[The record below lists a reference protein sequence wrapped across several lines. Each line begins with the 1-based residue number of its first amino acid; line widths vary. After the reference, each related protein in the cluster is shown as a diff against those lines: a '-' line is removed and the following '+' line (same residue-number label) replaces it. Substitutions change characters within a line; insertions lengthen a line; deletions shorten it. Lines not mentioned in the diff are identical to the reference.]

1 MTAAP
6 AARSAASSSALGG
19 ETAVDEGALSTI
31 RRGLALTPDLLRGLW
46 ITLLLA
52 VIATAGKVVVPIAVQ
67 SILDRGI
74 IEPEVPDLAYVAGAA
89 GLAALVLLATATCNV
104 LMNRRLFRLAE
115 HSLATLRKR
124 AFRHIHDLSLLTQ
137 GTEQRGALVSRVT
150 SDVDTVSQFMSFGGI
165 MLVVMSF
172 QLVLA
177 TGVMAFYSWPLAL
190 AVWICYLPILVIMGS
205 LQKRIRARY
214 QVVRTKVG
222 AMLGAVSESLVGS
235 ATVRAYG
242 TEDRTRR
249 AQVDRIGEVRNAQ
262 FAVLRPQSVSFFL
275 SETADGLATAVV
287 VVVGIV
293 LGTGVLGVDLPGGD
307 LTAGGVIAF
316 VFLVSLFSQPVRMGI
331 EMLSEA
337 QNAVAGWRRV
347 LGVLDTPADVAD
359 PAGAIDPRTGERVEP
374 VPGATVLPE
383 GLLDIEISDLRFAY
397 PTGPEVLHGIDVD
410 IPARSRIAIVGETGS
425 GKTTF
430 AKLLTRM
437 MDPASGGIRIGGVP
451 LHLVPYESLRSRVI
465 MVPQEG
471 FLFDTSVA
479 GNLLY
484 GRPSATEEEMHRALD
499 ELGLGTWAEELPEGL
514 DTPVGQRGESLS
526 AGERQLVALA
536 RAYLADPDI
545 IVLDEATS
553 AVDPDAHHPPVSVA
567 ARDQVAP
574 RGRDREVADVL
585 SRLDRLAER
594 GQRRL
599 AAACEGLHRRI
610 VLESRVDDVES
621 RMLRQPRRRRSSC
634 HGSAV
639 AQRGLGARISREESD
654 ALGRA
659 LHRGAVAAEPEPRH
673 AASPLP

>member
-6 AARSAASSSALGG
+6 ADRTSSALGG
-19 ETAVDEGALSTI
+19 EATTDESALSTI
-31 RRGLALTPDLLRGLW
+31 RRGLALTPELLRGLW

-52 VIATAGKVVVPIAVQ
+52 VVATGGKVVVPIAVQ
-67 SILDRGI
+67 AILDRGI
-74 IEPEVPDLAYVAGAA
+74 IEPEVPDVAFVAGAA
-89 GLAALVLLATATCNV
+89 ALAALVLLATAACNV

-115 HSLATLRKR
+115 TSLATLRKR

-177 TGVMAFYSWPLAL
+177 TAVMVFYSWPLAL
-190 AVWICYLPILVIMGS
+190 VVWLCYIPILLIMGT
-205 LQKRIRARY
+205 LQRRIRARY
-214 QVVRTKVG
+214 QVVRTRVG
-222 AMLGAVSESLVGS
+222 TMLGAVSESLVGA

-242 TEDRTRR
+242 IEQRTRR
-249 AQVDRIGEVRNAQ
+249 AQDARIREVRDAQ
-262 FAVLRPQSVSFFL
+262 FAVLRPQSASFFL
-275 SETADGLATAVV
+275 SETGDGLATAIV
-287 VVVGIV
+287 VVVGVV
-293 LGTGVLGVDLPGGD
+293 LGTGALGADLPGGD
-307 LTAGGVIAF
+307 LTAGGVVAF

-359 PAGAIDPRTGERVEP
+359 PGGAMDPRTGRRGEP
-374 VPGATVLPE
+374 VPGARALPE
-383 GLLDIEISDLRFAY
+383 GLLDIEIRQLRYRY
-397 PTGPEVLHGIDVD
+397 PTGPEVLHGLDVT

-437 MDPASGGIRIGGVP
+437 MDPASGTIEVGGVP
-451 LHLVPYESLRSRVI
+451 LHLVPYDSLRSRVI

-471 FLFDTSVA
+471 FLFDTTVA
-479 GNLLY
+479 GNLRY
-484 GRPSATEEEMHRALD
+484 GRPDATEEDMRRALD
-499 ELGLGTWAEELPEGL
+499 ELGLGTWAAELPEGL

-536 RAYLADPDI
+536 RAYLADPDV

-553 AVDPDAHHPPVSVA
+553 AVDPA
-567 ARDQVAP
+567 ADVRLQQAIDGLA
-574 RGRDREVADVL
+574 RGRTTITIAHRL
-585 SRLDRLAER
+585 STAER
-594 GQRRL
+594 ADRIMVLDHGDL
-599 AAACEGLHRRI
+599 VEHGTHAELVDLEGGIYAGLHR
-610 VLESRVDDVES
+610 SW
-621 RMLRQPRRRRSSC
+621 
-634 HGSAV
+634 V
-639 AQRGLGARISREESD
+639 AH
-654 ALGRA
+654 RA
-659 LHRGAVAAEPEPRH
+659 ER
-673 AASPLP
+673 

>member
-6 AARSAASSSALGG
+6 TRDSSSLGVEERTDESSL
-19 ETAVDEGALSTI
+19 ETV
-31 RRGLALTPDLLRGLW
+31 RRGLALTPNALRGVW
-46 ITLLLA
+46 ITILLA

-67 SILDRGI
+67 AILDRGI
-74 IEPEVPDLAYVAGAA
+74 IQPEVPDVAFVAGAA
-89 GLAALVLLATATCNV
+89 GLAAAVLLATAVCNV
-104 LMNRRLFRLAE
+104 VMNRRLFRLAE
-115 HSLATLRKR
+115 SSLATLRKR

-165 MLVVMSF
+165 MLVVMTM
-172 QLVLA
+172 QLFLA
-177 TGVMAFYSWPLAL
+177 TAVMVFYSWPLAIV
-190 AVWICYLPILVIMGS
+190 VWLCYLPILLVMGT
-205 LQKRIRARY
+205 LQRRIRARF
-214 QVVRTKVG
+214 QHVRTEVG
-222 AMLGAVSESLVGS
+222 RMLGSVSEALVGS

-242 TEDRTRR
+242 IEARTRR
-249 AQVDRIGEVRNAQ
+249 TQEARVRDVRDAQ
-262 FAVLRPQSVSFFL
+262 FSVLKPQSASFFL

-287 VVVGIV
+287 IVVGIV
-293 LGTGVLGVDLPGGD
+293 LGTGMLGIDLPGGD
-307 LTAGGVIAF
+307 LTAGGVVAF

-359 PAGAIDPRTGERVEP
+359 PGGAIDPRTGERSAP
-374 VPGATVLPE
+374 VPGARALPE
-383 GLLDIEISDLRFAY
+383 GLLDIGIEDLRFTY
-397 PTGPEVLHGIDVD
+397 PTGPEVLHGISVD

-437 MDPASGGIRIGGVP
+437 MDPASGEIRIGGVP
-451 LHLVPYESLRSRVI
+451 LQLIPYSSLRSRVI

-471 FLFDTSVA
+471 FLFDTTVG

-484 GRPSATEEEMHRALD
+484 GRPDATVEEMRRALD
-499 ELGLGTWAEELPEGL
+499 ELGLGTWADELPEGL

-553 AVDPDAHHPPVSVA
+553 AVDPA
-567 ARDQVAP
+567 ADVRLQQAIDGLA
-574 RGRDREVADVL
+574 RGRTTITIAHRLSTAEHADRIMVL
-585 SRLDRLAER
+585 DQGDLVEQGTHAELVDLDGGIYA
-594 GQRRL
+594 
-599 AAACEGLHRRI
+599 GLHR
-610 VLESRVDDVES
+610 SW
-621 RMLRQPRRRRSSC
+621 
-634 HGSAV
+634 V
-639 AQRGLGARISREESD
+639 AH
-654 ALGRA
+654 RA
-659 LHRGAVAAEPEPRH
+659 ER
-673 AASPLP
+673 

>member
-6 AARSAASSSALGG
+6 AADRAESSALGS
-19 ETAVDEGALSTI
+19 ETTADESALHTI
-31 RRGLALTPDLLRGLW
+31 RRGLALTPELLRGIW

-52 VIATAGKVVVPIAVQ
+52 VVATGGKVVVPIAVQ

-74 IEPEVPDLAYVAGAA
+74 IAPEQPDLAFVAGAA
-89 GLAALVLLATATCNV
+89 GLAALVLLVTASCNV

-115 HSLATLRKR
+115 TSLATLRKR

-165 MLVVMSF
+165 MLVVMSM

-177 TGVMAFYSWPLAL
+177 TAVMAFYSWPLAL
-190 AVWICYLPILVIMGS
+190 VVWICYIPILFIMGS
-205 LQKRIRARY
+205 LQKRIRARFQ
-214 QVVRTKVG
+214 QVRANVG
-222 AMLGAVSESLVGS
+222 TMLGSVSESLVGA

-242 TEDRTRR
+242 VEDRTRAGQFER
-249 AQVDRIGEVRNAQ
+249 VRDVRNAQ
-262 FAVLRPQSVSFFL
+262 FSVLKPQSASFFL
-275 SETADGLATAVV
+275 SESADGLATAVV
-287 VVVGIV
+287 VVVGIL
-293 LGTGVLGVDLPGGD
+293 LGTEAFGANLPGAD

-359 PAGAIDPRTGERVEP
+359 PGGAMDPHTGKRLDP
-374 VPGATVLPE
+374 VPGADELPD
-383 GLLDIEISDLRFAY
+383 GLLDIEIRDLRFSY
-397 PTGPEVLHGIDVD
+397 PTGPEVLHGITVD
-410 IPARSRIAIVGETGS
+410 LPARSRIAIVGETGS

-437 MDPASGGIRIGGVP
+437 MDPASGELLIGGVP
-451 LHLVPYESLRSRVI
+451 VHLIPYASLRSRVI

-471 FLFDTSVA
+471 FLFDTTVA

-484 GRPSATEEEMHRALD
+484 GRPGATESEMHQALA
-499 ELGLGTWAEELPEGL
+499 ELGLGTWADELPEGL

-536 RAYLADPDI
+536 RAYLADPDV

-553 AVDPDAHHPPVSVA
+553 AVDPA
-567 ARDQVAP
+567 ADVRLQQAIDGLA
-574 RGRDREVADVL
+574 RGRTTITIAHRLSTAERADRIMVL
-585 SRLDRLAER
+585 DGGDLAEH
-594 GQRRL
+594 GTHAEL
-599 AAACEGLHRRI
+599 VELEGGIYAGLHRSWVAHRA
-610 VLESRVDDVES
+610 SR
-621 RMLRQPRRRRSSC
+621 
-634 HGSAV
+634 
-639 AQRGLGARISREESD
+639 
-654 ALGRA
+654 
-659 LHRGAVAAEPEPRH
+659 
-673 AASPLP
+673 

>member
-6 AARSAASSSALGG
+6 AADRAESSALGS
-19 ETAVDEGALSTI
+19 ETTTDESALHTI
-31 RRGLALTPDLLRGLW
+31 RRGLALTPELLRGLW

-52 VIATAGKVVVPIAVQ
+52 VVATGGKVVVPIAVQ

-74 IEPEVPDLAYVAGAA
+74 IAPEQPDLAFVAGAA
-89 GLAALVLLATATCNV
+89 GLAALVLLVTATCNV

-115 HSLATLRKR
+115 TSLATLRKR

-165 MLVVMSF
+165 MLVVMSM

-177 TGVMAFYSWPLAL
+177 TAVMAFYSWPLAL
-190 AVWICYLPILVIMGS
+190 VVWICYIPILLIMGS
-205 LQKRIRARY
+205 LQKRIRARFQ
-214 QVVRTKVG
+214 QVRANVG
-222 AMLGAVSESLVGS
+222 TMLGSVSESLVGA

-242 TEDRTRR
+242 VEDRTRAGQFER
-249 AQVDRIGEVRNAQ
+249 VRDVRDAQ
-262 FAVLRPQSVSFFL
+262 FSVLKPQSASFFL
-275 SETADGLATAVV
+275 SESADGLATAVV
-287 VVVGIV
+287 VVVGIL
-293 LGTGVLGVDLPGGD
+293 LGTEAFGANLPGAD

-359 PAGAIDPRTGERVEP
+359 PGGAMDPHTGKRLDP
-374 VPGATVLPE
+374 VPGAAELPD
-383 GLLDIEISDLRFAY
+383 GLLDIEIRDLRFSY
-397 PTGPEVLHGIDVD
+397 PTGPEVLHGITVD
-410 IPARSRIAIVGETGS
+410 LPARSRIAIVGETGS

-437 MDPASGGIRIGGVP
+437 MDPAGGELLIGGVP
-451 LHLVPYESLRSRVI
+451 VHLIPYASLRSRVI

-471 FLFDTSVA
+471 FLFDTTVA

-484 GRPSATEEEMHRALD
+484 GRPGATEAEMHQALA
-499 ELGLGTWAEELPEGL
+499 ELGLGTWADELPEGL
-514 DTPVGQRGESLS
+514 ATPVGQRGESLS

-536 RAYLADPDI
+536 RAYLADPDV

-553 AVDPDAHHPPVSVA
+553 AVDPA
-567 ARDQVAP
+567 ADVRLQQAIDGLA
-574 RGRDREVADVL
+574 RGRTTITIAHRLSTAERADRIMVL
-585 SRLDRLAER
+585 DGGDLAEH
-594 GQRRL
+594 GTHAEL
-599 AAACEGLHRRI
+599 VELEGGIYAGLHRSWVAHRA
-610 VLESRVDDVES
+610 SR
-621 RMLRQPRRRRSSC
+621 
-634 HGSAV
+634 
-639 AQRGLGARISREESD
+639 
-654 ALGRA
+654 
-659 LHRGAVAAEPEPRH
+659 
-673 AASPLP
+673 

>member
-6 AARSAASSSALGG
+6 AADRAESSALGS
-19 ETAVDEGALSTI
+19 ETTADESALHTI
-31 RRGLALTPDLLRGLW
+31 RRGLALTPELQRGIW

-52 VIATAGKVVVPIAVQ
+52 VVATGGKVVVPIAVQ

-74 IEPEVPDLAYVAGAA
+74 IAPEQPDLAFVAGAA
-89 GLAALVLLATATCNV
+89 GLAALVLLVTASCNV

-115 HSLATLRKR
+115 TSLATLRKR

-165 MLVVMSF
+165 MLVVMSM

-177 TGVMAFYSWPLAL
+177 TAVMAFYSWPLAL
-190 AVWICYLPILVIMGS
+190 VVWICYIPILLIMGS
-205 LQKRIRARY
+205 LQKRIRARFQ
-214 QVVRTKVG
+214 QVRANVG
-222 AMLGAVSESLVGS
+222 TMLGSVSESLVGA

-242 TEDRTRR
+242 VEDRTRAGQFER
-249 AQVDRIGEVRNAQ
+249 VRDVRNAQ
-262 FAVLRPQSVSFFL
+262 FSVLKPQSASFFL
-275 SETADGLATAVV
+275 SESADGLATAVV
-287 VVVGIV
+287 VVVGIL
-293 LGTGVLGVDLPGGD
+293 LGTEAFGANLPGAD

-359 PAGAIDPRTGERVEP
+359 PGGAMDPHTGKRLDP
-374 VPGATVLPE
+374 VPGAAELPD
-383 GLLDIEISDLRFAY
+383 GLLDIEIRDLRFSY
-397 PTGPEVLHGIDVD
+397 PTGPEVLHGITVD
-410 IPARSRIAIVGETGS
+410 LPARSRIAIVGETGS

-437 MDPASGGIRIGGVP
+437 MDPAGGELLIGGVP
-451 LHLVPYESLRSRVI
+451 VHLIPYASLRSRVI

-471 FLFDTSVA
+471 FLFDTTVA

-484 GRPSATEEEMHRALD
+484 GRPGATEAEMHQALA
-499 ELGLGTWAEELPEGL
+499 ELGLGPWADELPEGL
-514 DTPVGQRGESLS
+514 ATPVGQRGESLS

-536 RAYLADPDI
+536 RAYLADPDV

-553 AVDPDAHHPPVSVA
+553 AVDPA
-567 ARDQVAP
+567 ADVRLQQAIDGLA
-574 RGRDREVADVL
+574 RGRTTITIAHRLSTAERADRIMVL
-585 SRLDRLAER
+585 DGGDLAEH
-594 GQRRL
+594 GTHAEL
-599 AAACEGLHRRI
+599 VALEGGIYAGLHRSWVAHRA
-610 VLESRVDDVES
+610 SR
-621 RMLRQPRRRRSSC
+621 
-634 HGSAV
+634 
-639 AQRGLGARISREESD
+639 
-654 ALGRA
+654 
-659 LHRGAVAAEPEPRH
+659 
-673 AASPLP
+673 

>member
-1 MTAAP
+1 MTVAP
-6 AARSAASSSALGG
+6 GARTSSELGG
-19 ETAVDEGALSTI
+19 ETAADEGAIATI
-31 RRGLALTPDLLRGLW
+31 RRGLALTPELLRGLW

-67 SILDRGI
+67 ALLDRGI
-74 IEPEVPDLAYVAGAA
+74 IAPESPDVAFVAGAA

-115 HSLATLRKR
+115 TSLATLRKR

-177 TGVMAFYSWPLAL
+177 TAVMAFYSWPLAL
-190 AVWICYLPILVIMGS
+190 VVWLCYLPILVIMGS

-222 AMLGAVSESLVGS
+222 EMLGTVSESLVGS

-242 TEDRTRR
+242 TEERTRQ
-249 AQVDRIGEVRNAQ
+249 AQVGRIGAVRDAQ
-262 FAVLRPQSVSFFL
+262 FSVLRPQSASFFL

-287 VVVGIV
+287 VVVGVV
-293 LGTGVLGVDLPGGD
+293 LGTGALGIDLPGAD
-307 LTAGGVIAF
+307 LTAGGVVAF

-359 PAGAIDPRTGERVEP
+359 PGGAIDPRTGRRGEP
-374 VPGATVLPE
+374 VPGATPLPD
-383 GLLDIEISDLRFAY
+383 GLLDIEIRELRYRY
-397 PTGPEVLHGIDVD
+397 PTGPEVIHGLDVT

-437 MDPASGGIRIGGVP
+437 MDPASGTIEVGGVP
-451 LHLVPYESLRSRVI
+451 LHLVPYDSLRSRVI

-471 FLFDTSVA
+471 FLFDTTVA

-484 GRPSATEEEMHRALD
+484 GRPDASEAQMRQALD

-514 DTPVGQRGESLS
+514 ETPVGQRGESLS

-553 AVDPDAHHPPVSVA
+553 AVDPA
-567 ARDQVAP
+567 ADVRLQQAIDGLA
-574 RGRDREVADVL
+574 RGRTTITIAHRL
-585 SRLDRLAER
+585 STAER
-594 GQRRL
+594 ADRIMVLDHGDL
-599 AAACEGLHRRI
+599 VEHGTHAELVDLEGGIYAGLHR
-610 VLESRVDDVES
+610 SW
-621 RMLRQPRRRRSSC
+621 
-634 HGSAV
+634 V
-639 AQRGLGARISREESD
+639 AH
-654 ALGRA
+654 RA
-659 LHRGAVAAEPEPRH
+659 ER
-673 AASPLP
+673 

>member
-6 AARSAASSSALGG
+6 TTRTSSELGS
-19 ETAVDEGALSTI
+19 ETTTDEGALATI
-31 RRGLALTPDLLRGLW
+31 RRGLALTPELLRGLW

-52 VIATAGKVVVPIAVQ
+52 VVATAGKVVVPIAVQ

-74 IEPEVPDLAYVAGAA
+74 IAPETPDVAFVAGAA
-89 GLAALVLLATATCNV
+89 GLAALVLLVTASCNV

-177 TGVMAFYSWPLAL
+177 TAVMLFYSWPLAL
-190 AVWICYLPILVIMGS
+190 AVWICYIPILLIMGS

-214 QVVRTKVG
+214 QVVRTNVG
-222 AMLGAVSESLVGS
+222 RMLGAVSESLVGS

-249 AQVDRIGEVRNAQ
+249 GQDERIGEVRDAQ
-262 FAVLRPQSVSFFL
+262 FAVLKPQSASFFL
-275 SETADGLATAVV
+275 SETADGLATAIV

-293 LGTGVLGVDLPGGD
+293 LGTGALGVDLPGSD

-359 PAGAIDPRTGERVEP
+359 PAGAIDPHTGRRVEP
-374 VPGATVLPE
+374 VPGATPLPE
-383 GLLDIEISDLRFAY
+383 GLLDIEIRDLRFAY
-397 PTGPEVLHGIDVD
+397 PTGPEVLHGIDVH

-437 MDPASGGIRIGGVP
+437 MDPASGEILIGGIP
-451 LHLVPYESLRSRVI
+451 LHLVPYASLRDRVI

-484 GRPSATEEEMHRALD
+484 GKPDATVQEMRQALD
-499 ELGLGTWAEELPEGL
+499 ELGLGSWADELPEGL

-553 AVDPDAHHPPVSVA
+553 AVDPA
-567 ARDQVAP
+567 ADVRLQQAIDGLA
-574 RGRDREVADVL
+574 RGRTTITIAHRLSTAERADRIMVL
-585 SRLDRLAER
+585 DGGDLAEH
-594 GQRRL
+594 GTHAEL
-599 AAACEGLHRRI
+599 VGLEGGIYAGLHRSWVAHR
-610 VLESRVDDVES
+610 
-621 RMLRQPRRRRSSC
+621 
-634 HGSAV
+634 
-639 AQRGLGARISREESD
+639 AQR
-654 ALGRA
+654 
-659 LHRGAVAAEPEPRH
+659 
-673 AASPLP
+673 

>member
-6 AARSAASSSALGG
+6 ADRTSSALGG
-19 ETAVDEGALSTI
+19 EATTDESALSTI
-31 RRGLALTPDLLRGLW
+31 RRGLALTPELLRGLW

-52 VIATAGKVVVPIAVQ
+52 VVATGGKVVVPIAVQ
-67 SILDRGI
+67 AILDRGI
-74 IEPEVPDLAYVAGAA
+74 IEPEVPDVAFVAGAA
-89 GLAALVLLATATCNV
+89 ALAALVLLATAACNV

-115 HSLATLRKR
+115 TSLATLRKR

-177 TGVMAFYSWPLAL
+177 TAVMVFYSWPLAL
-190 AVWICYLPILVIMGS
+190 VVWLCYIPILLIMGT
-205 LQKRIRARY
+205 LQRRIRARY
-214 QVVRTKVG
+214 QVVRTRVG
-222 AMLGAVSESLVGS
+222 TMLGAVSESLVGA

-242 TEDRTRR
+242 IEQRTRR
-249 AQVDRIGEVRNAQ
+249 AQDARIREVRDAQ
-262 FAVLRPQSVSFFL
+262 FAVLRPQSASFFL
-275 SETADGLATAVV
+275 SETGDGLATAIV
-287 VVVGIV
+287 VVVGVV
-293 LGTGVLGVDLPGGD
+293 LGTGALGADLPGGD
-307 LTAGGVIAF
+307 LTAGGVVAF

-359 PAGAIDPRTGERVEP
+359 PGGAMDPRTGRRGEP
-374 VPGATVLPE
+374 VPGARALPE
-383 GLLDIEISDLRFAY
+383 GLLDIEIRQLRYRY
-397 PTGPEVLHGIDVD
+397 PTGPEVLHGLDVT

-437 MDPASGGIRIGGVP
+437 MDPASGEILIGGIP
-451 LHLVPYESLRSRVI
+451 LHLVPYSSLRERVI

-479 GNLLY
+479 GNLRY
-484 GRPSATEEEMHRALD
+484 GRPEASEAEMRTALE
-499 ELGLGTWAEELPEGL
+499 ELGLATWADELPEGL

-553 AVDPDAHHPPVSVA
+553 AVDPA
-567 ARDQVAP
+567 ADVRLQQAIDGLA
-574 RGRDREVADVL
+574 RGRTTITIAHRL
-585 SRLDRLAER
+585 STAER
-594 GQRRL
+594 ADRIMVLDQGDL
-599 AAACEGLHRRI
+599 VEHGTHAELVALEGGIYAGLHRSWI
-610 VLESRVDDVES
+610 AH
-621 RMLRQPRRRRSSC
+621 RSE
-634 HGSAV
+634 
-639 AQRGLGARISREESD
+639 R
-654 ALGRA
+654 
-659 LHRGAVAAEPEPRH
+659 
-673 AASPLP
+673 

>member
-1 MTAAP
+1 MSAP
-6 AARSAASSSALGG
+6 ASSRLGG
-19 ETAVDEGALSTI
+19 ETTADEGAIRTI
-31 RRGLALTPDLLRGLW
+31 RRGLALTPELLQGLW
-46 ITLLLA
+46 FTLLLA

-67 SILDRGI
+67 TILDRGI
-74 IEPEVPDLAYVAGAA
+74 IAPDTPDIGFVASAA
-89 GLAALVLLATATCNV
+89 GLAALVLLATASCNV

-115 HSLATLRKR
+115 TALATLRTR

-172 QLVLA
+172 QLLLA
-177 TGVMAFYSWPLAL
+177 TVVMALYSWPLAL
-190 AVWICYLPILVIMGS
+190 VVWLCYLPILALMGA

-214 QVVRTKVG
+214 QQVRTRVG
-222 AMLGAVSESLVGS
+222 TMLGTVSESLVGS

-242 TEDRTRR
+242 TEERTRR
-249 AQVDRIGEVRNAQ
+249 QQVQRIRDVRNAQ
-262 FAVLRPQSVSFFL
+262 FAVLRPQSASFFL

-287 VVVGIV
+287 VVVGV
-293 LGTGVLGVDLPGGD
+293 LLGTGALGIDLPGAD

-359 PAGAIDPRTGERVEP
+359 PGGAMDPLTGRRTAPHPE
-374 VPGATVLPE
+374 ATALPE
-383 GLLDIEISDLRFAY
+383 GLLDIAVRELRYRY
-397 PTGPEVLHGIDVD
+397 PTGPEVLHGISVT
-410 IPARSRIAIVGETGS
+410 IPARSTVAIVGETGS

-437 MDPASGGIRIGGVP
+437 MDPASGSIEIGGVP
-451 LHLVPYESLRSRVI
+451 LDRVPYASLRSRVI

-471 FLFDTSVA
+471 FLFDTTVA
-479 GNLLY
+479 GNLRY
-484 GRPSATEEEMHRALD
+484 GRPDATEEQMRQALA
-499 ELGLGTWAEELPEGL
+499 ELGLATWAEELPEGL

-536 RAYLADPDI
+536 RAYLADPDV

-553 AVDPDAHHPPVSVA
+553 AVDPA
-567 ARDQVAP
+567 ADVRLQQAIDGLA
-574 RGRDREVADVL
+574 RGRTTITIAHRL
-585 SRLDRLAER
+585 STAER
-594 GQRRL
+594 ADQILVLDHGHLVEHGTHAELVQL
-599 AAACEGLHRRI
+599 DDGIYAGLHRSWVAHR
-610 VLESRVDDVES
+610 
-621 RMLRQPRRRRSSC
+621 
-634 HGSAV
+634 
-639 AQRGLGARISREESD
+639 AQR
-654 ALGRA
+654 
-659 LHRGAVAAEPEPRH
+659 
-673 AASPLP
+673 

>member
-6 AARSAASSSALGG
+6 AADRAESSALGS
-19 ETAVDEGALSTI
+19 ETTADESALHTI
-31 RRGLALTPDLLRGLW
+31 RRGLALTPELLRGIW

-52 VIATAGKVVVPIAVQ
+52 VVATGGKVVVPIAVQ

-74 IEPEVPDLAYVAGAA
+74 IAPEQPDLAFVAGAA
-89 GLAALVLLATATCNV
+89 GLAALVLLVTASCNV

-115 HSLATLRKR
+115 TSLATLRKR

-165 MLVVMSF
+165 MLVVMSM

-177 TGVMAFYSWPLAL
+177 TVVMAFYSWPLAIV
-190 AVWICYLPILVIMGS
+190 VWLCYLPILLLMGT
-205 LQKRIRARY
+205 LQRRIRARF
-214 QVVRTKVG
+214 QLVRTEVG
-222 AMLGAVSESLVGS
+222 RMLGAVSEALVGS

-242 TEDRTRR
+242 IESRTRR
-249 AQVDRIGEVRNAQ
+249 AQTSRVRDVRNAQ
-262 FAVLRPQSVSFFL
+262 FSVLRPQSASFFL

-293 LGTGVLGVDLPGGD
+293 LGTGALGIDLPGSD

-331 EMLSEA
+331 EMLMQA

-359 PAGAIDPRTGERVEP
+359 PGGAMDPHTGKRLDP
-374 VPGATVLPE
+374 VPGADELPD
-383 GLLDIEISDLRFAY
+383 GLLDIEIRDLRFSY
-397 PTGPEVLHGIDVD
+397 PTGPEVLHGITVD
-410 IPARSRIAIVGETGS
+410 LPARSRIAIVGETGS

-437 MDPASGGIRIGGVP
+437 MDPASGELLIGGVP
-451 LHLVPYESLRSRVI
+451 VHLIPYASLRSRVI

-471 FLFDTSVA
+471 FLFDTTVA

-484 GRPSATEEEMHRALD
+484 GRPGATEAEMHQALA
-499 ELGLGTWAEELPEGL
+499 ELGLGTWADELPEGL
-514 DTPVGQRGESLS
+514 ATPVGQRGESLS

-536 RAYLADPDI
+536 RAYLADPDV

-553 AVDPDAHHPPVSVA
+553 AVDPA
-567 ARDQVAP
+567 ADVRLQQAIDGLA
-574 RGRDREVADVL
+574 RGRTTITIAHRLSTAERADRIMVL
-585 SRLDRLAER
+585 DGGDLAEH
-594 GQRRL
+594 GTHAEL
-599 AAACEGLHRRI
+599 VELEGGIYAGLHRSWVAHRA
-610 VLESRVDDVES
+610 SR
-621 RMLRQPRRRRSSC
+621 
-634 HGSAV
+634 
-639 AQRGLGARISREESD
+639 
-654 ALGRA
+654 
-659 LHRGAVAAEPEPRH
+659 
-673 AASPLP
+673 

>member
-6 AARSAASSSALGG
+6 AADRAESSALGS
-19 ETAVDEGALSTI
+19 ETTTDESALHTI
-31 RRGLALTPDLLRGLW
+31 RRGLALTPELLRGLW

-52 VIATAGKVVVPIAVQ
+52 VVATGGKVVVPIAVQ

-74 IEPEVPDLAYVAGAA
+74 IAPEQPDLAFVAGAA
-89 GLAALVLLATATCNV
+89 GLAALVLLVTATCNV

-115 HSLATLRKR
+115 TSLATLRKR

-165 MLVVMSF
+165 MLVVMSM

-177 TGVMAFYSWPLAL
+177 TAVMAFYSWPLAL
-190 AVWICYLPILVIMGS
+190 VVWICYIPILLIMGS
-205 LQKRIRARY
+205 LQKRIRARFQ
-214 QVVRTKVG
+214 QVRANVG
-222 AMLGAVSESLVGS
+222 TMLGSVSESLVGA

-242 TEDRTRR
+242 VEDRTRAGQFER
-249 AQVDRIGEVRNAQ
+249 VRDVRNAQ
-262 FAVLRPQSVSFFL
+262 FSVLKPQSASFFL
-275 SETADGLATAVV
+275 SESADGLATAVV
-287 VVVGIV
+287 VVVGIL
-293 LGTGVLGVDLPGGD
+293 LGTEAFGVNLPGGD

-347 LGVLDTPADVAD
+347 LGVLDTSADVAD
-359 PAGAIDPRTGERVEP
+359 PGGAMDPHTGKRLDP
-374 VPGATVLPE
+374 VPGAAELPD
-383 GLLDIEISDLRFAY
+383 GLLDIEIRDLRFSY
-397 PTGPEVLHGIDVD
+397 PTGPEVLHGITVD
-410 IPARSRIAIVGETGS
+410 LPARSRIAIVGETGS

-437 MDPASGGIRIGGVP
+437 MDPASGELLIGGVP
-451 LHLVPYESLRSRVI
+451 VHLIPYASLRSRVI

-471 FLFDTSVA
+471 FLFDTTVA

-484 GRPSATEEEMHRALD
+484 GRPGATESEMHQALA
-499 ELGLGTWAEELPEGL
+499 ELGLGTWADELPEGL

-536 RAYLADPDI
+536 RAYLADPDV

-553 AVDPDAHHPPVSVA
+553 AVDPA
-567 ARDQVAP
+567 ADVRLQQAIDGLA
-574 RGRDREVADVL
+574 RGRTTITIAHRLSTAERADRIMVL
-585 SRLDRLAER
+585 DGGDLAEH
-594 GQRRL
+594 GTHAEL
-599 AAACEGLHRRI
+599 VALEGGIYAGLHRSWVAHRA
-610 VLESRVDDVES
+610 SR
-621 RMLRQPRRRRSSC
+621 
-634 HGSAV
+634 
-639 AQRGLGARISREESD
+639 
-654 ALGRA
+654 
-659 LHRGAVAAEPEPRH
+659 
-673 AASPLP
+673 

>member
-1 MTAAP
+1 MNAAPAPRAAAPRAAAPRAAAAP
-6 AARSAASSSALGG
+6 AASSALGS
-19 ETAVDEGALSTI
+19 ETTTDEGAIATI
-31 RRGLALTPDLLRGLW
+31 RRGLALTPELLRGLW

-74 IEPEVPDLAYVAGAA
+74 IAPQTPDVAYVAGAA
-89 GLAALVLLATATCNV
+89 GLAALVLLVTASCNV

-165 MLVVMSF
+165 MLVVMSM

-190 AVWICYLPILVIMGS
+190 AVWLCYLPILVIMGS

-214 QVVRTKVG
+214 QVVRTNVG
-222 AMLGAVSESLVGS
+222 QMLGAVSESLVGS

-242 TEDRTRR
+242 TEERTR
-249 AQVDRIGEVRNAQ
+249 ASQVGRIGEVRNAQ
-262 FAVLRPQSVSFFL
+262 FAVLKPQSASFFL

-293 LGTGVLGVDLPGGD
+293 LGTGALGIDLPGAD

-359 PAGAIDPRTGERVEP
+359 PAGAMDPHTGHHRP
-374 VPGATVLPE
+374 PAPGVTPLPD
-383 GLLDIEISDLRFAY
+383 GLLDIEIRDLRFAY
-397 PTGPEVLHGIDVD
+397 PTGPEVLHGIDVT

-437 MDPASGGIRIGGVP
+437 MDPASGEILIGGIP
-451 LHLVPYESLRSRVI
+451 LDLVPYDSLRARVI

-484 GRPSATEEEMHRALD
+484 GKPDATTEDMQQALE
-499 ELGLGTWAEELPEGL
+499 ELGLQAWAAELPERL
-514 DTPVGQRGESLS
+514 QTPVGQRGESLS

-536 RAYLADPDI
+536 RAYLADPDV

-553 AVDPDAHHPPVSVA
+553 AVDPA
-567 ARDQVAP
+567 ADVRLQQAIDGLA
-574 RGRDREVADVL
+574 RGRTTITIAHRLSTAERADRIMVL
-585 SRLDRLAER
+585 DHGDLAEH
-594 GQRRL
+594 GTHAEL
-599 AAACEGLHRRI
+599 VALEGGIYAGLHRSW
-610 VLESRVDDVES
+610 VAH
-621 RMLRQPRRRRSSC
+621 RSE
-634 HGSAV
+634 
-639 AQRGLGARISREESD
+639 R
-654 ALGRA
+654 
-659 LHRGAVAAEPEPRH
+659 
-673 AASPLP
+673 

>member
-6 AARSAASSSALGG
+6 AARTSSALGG
-19 ETAVDEGALSTI
+19 EAAADEGAIATI
-31 RRGLALTPDLLRGLW
+31 RRGLALTPELLRGLW

-67 SILDRGI
+67 AILDRGI
-74 IEPEVPDLAYVAGAA
+74 IAPETPDVAFVAGAA

-115 HSLATLRKR
+115 TSLATLRKR

-177 TGVMAFYSWPLAL
+177 TAVMAFYSWPLAL
-190 AVWICYLPILVIMGS
+190 VVWLCYLPILVIMGS

-222 AMLGAVSESLVGS
+222 EMLGTVSESLVGS

-242 TEDRTRR
+242 TEERTRQ
-249 AQVDRIGEVRNAQ
+249 AQVRRIGAVRDAQ
-262 FAVLRPQSVSFFL
+262 FAVLRPQSASFFL

-287 VVVGIV
+287 VVVGVV
-293 LGTGVLGVDLPGGD
+293 LGTGALGIDLPGAD
-307 LTAGGVIAF
+307 LSAGGVVAF

-359 PAGAIDPRTGERVEP
+359 PGGAIDPRTGRRGES
-374 VPGATVLPE
+374 VPGARPLPD
-383 GLLDIEISDLRFAY
+383 GLLDIEIRELRYRY
-397 PTGPEVLHGIDVD
+397 PTGPEVIHGLDVT
-410 IPARSRIAIVGETGS
+410 IPARSRMAVVGETGS

-437 MDPASGGIRIGGVP
+437 MDPASGEILIGGIP
-451 LHLVPYESLRSRVI
+451 LHLVPYDSLRSRVI

-471 FLFDTSVA
+471 FLFDTTVA
-479 GNLLY
+479 GNLRY
-484 GRPSATEEEMHRALD
+484 GRPDATEEEMRRALE
-499 ELGLGTWAEELPEGL
+499 ELGLGSWAAELPEGL
-514 DTPVGQRGESLS
+514 ETPVGQRGESLS

-553 AVDPDAHHPPVSVA
+553 AVDPA
-567 ARDQVAP
+567 ADVRLQQAIDGLA
-574 RGRDREVADVL
+574 RGRTTITIAHRL
-585 SRLDRLAER
+585 STAER
-594 GQRRL
+594 ADRIMVLDHGDL
-599 AAACEGLHRRI
+599 VEHGTHAELVDLEGGIYAGLHR
-610 VLESRVDDVES
+610 SW
-621 RMLRQPRRRRSSC
+621 
-634 HGSAV
+634 V
-639 AQRGLGARISREESD
+639 AH
-654 ALGRA
+654 RA
-659 LHRGAVAAEPEPRH
+659 ER
-673 AASPLP
+673 

>member
-6 AARSAASSSALGG
+6 AARDAGASSALGS
-19 ETAVDEGALSTI
+19 ESTTDESALHTI
-31 RRGLALTPDLLRGLW
+31 RRGLSLTPELLRGLW

-52 VIATAGKVVVPIAVQ
+52 VVATGGKVVVPIAVQ

-74 IEPEVPDLAYVAGAA
+74 IAPEQPDLGFVAGAA
-89 GLAALVLLATATCNV
+89 GLAAVVLLLTATCNV

-115 HSLATLRKR
+115 TSLATLRKR

-165 MLVVMSF
+165 MLVVMSM

-177 TGVMAFYSWPLAL
+177 TAVMAFYSWPLAL
-190 AVWICYLPILVIMGS
+190 VVWICYLPILLIMGS
-205 LQKRIRARY
+205 LQKRIRARF
-214 QVVRTKVG
+214 QTVRANVG
-222 AMLGAVSESLVGS
+222 TMLGSVSESLVGA

-242 TEDRTRR
+242 VENRTRSGQFGR
-249 AQVDRIGEVRNAQ
+249 VRDVRDAQ
-262 FAVLRPQSVSFFL
+262 FSVLRPQSASFFL
-275 SETADGLATAVV
+275 SETADGLATAIVV
-287 VVVGIV
+287 VIGIL
-293 LGTGVLGVDLPGGD
+293 LGTQTLGVNLPGAD

-347 LGVLDTPADVAD
+347 LGVLDTPADVSD
-359 PAGAIDPRTGERVEP
+359 PGGAMDPRTGKRLDP
-374 VPGATVLPE
+374 RPGATALPE
-383 GLLDIEISDLRFAY
+383 GLLDIEIRDLRYSY
-397 PTGPEVLHGIDVD
+397 PTGPEVLHGISVD

-437 MDPASGGIRIGGVP
+437 MDPASGELLIGEVP
-451 LHLVPYESLRSRVI
+451 LHLIPYSSLRSRVI

-471 FLFDTSVA
+471 FLFDTTVA
-479 GNLLY
+479 GNLAY
-484 GRPSATEEEMHRALD
+484 GRPDATGEDMRRALD
-499 ELGLGTWAEELPEGL
+499 ELGLGSWADELPAGL

-536 RAYLADPDI
+536 RAYLADPDV

-553 AVDPDAHHPPVSVA
+553 AVDPA
-567 ARDQVAP
+567 ADVRLQQAIDGLA
-574 RGRDREVADVL
+574 RGRTTITIAHRL
-585 SRLDRLAER
+585 STAER
-594 GQRRL
+594 ADRIMVLDHGDL
-599 AAACEGLHRRI
+599 VEAGTHAELVELEGGIYAGLH
-610 VLESRVDDVES
+610 ESWVAH
-621 RMLRQPRRRRSSC
+621 RSS
-634 HGSAV
+634 
-639 AQRGLGARISREESD
+639 R
-654 ALGRA
+654 
-659 LHRGAVAAEPEPRH
+659 
-673 AASPLP
+673 

>member
-6 AARSAASSSALGG
+6 AARASSALGG
-19 ETAVDEGALSTI
+19 EATTDEGAITTI
-31 RRGLALTPDLLRGLW
+31 RRGLALTPELLRGLW

-52 VIATAGKVVVPIAVQ
+52 VVATAGKVVVPIAVQ
-67 SILDRGI
+67 AILDRGI
-74 IEPEVPDLAYVAGAA
+74 IAPERPDIAFVAGAA

-165 MLVVMSF
+165 MLVVMSM
-172 QLVLA
+172 QIVLA
-177 TGVMAFYSWPLAL
+177 TGVMVAYSWPLAL
-190 AVWICYLPILVIMGS
+190 VVWLCYLPILFIMGV
-205 LQKRIRARY
+205 LQKRIRARFQ
-214 QVVRTKVG
+214 QVRLSVG
-222 AMLGAVSESLVGS
+222 RMLGSISESLVGA

-242 TEDRTRR
+242 IEDSTRDG
-249 AQVDRIGEVRNAQ
+249 QYDRVGDVRHAQ
-262 FAVLRPQSVSFFL
+262 FSVLRPQAASFFL
-275 SETADGLATAVV
+275 SEAADGLATAVV
-287 VVVGIV
+287 VVVGV
-293 LGTGVLGVDLPGGD
+293 LLGTRALGVDLPGGD
-307 LTAGGVIAF
+307 LSAGGVVAF

-359 PAGAIDPRTGERVEP
+359 PAGAMDPHTGRHRAPEVD
-374 VPGATVLPE
+374 AQDLPE
-383 GLLDIEISDLRFAY
+383 GLLGIEVRDLRYSY
-397 PTGPEVLHGIDVD
+397 PTGPEVLHGITVD

-437 MDPASGGIRIGGVP
+437 MDPGSGELRIGGVP
-451 LHLVPYESLRSRVI
+451 VHLIPYSSLRSRVI

-479 GNLLY
+479 GNLAY
-484 GRPSATEEEMHRALD
+484 GRPDATASDMFAALD
-499 ELGLGTWAEELPEGL
+499 ELGLRSWVEGLPEGL

-536 RAYLADPDI
+536 RAYLADPDV

-553 AVDPDAHHPPVSVA
+553 AVDPA
-567 ARDQVAP
+567 ADVRLQGAIDSLT
-574 RGRDREVADVL
+574 RGRTTITIAHRLSTAERADQILVL
-585 SRLDRLAER
+585 DQGDLAEH
-594 GQRRL
+594 GTHAEL
-599 AAACEGLHRRI
+599 VDLEDGIYAGLHR
-610 VLESRVDDVES
+610 SW
-621 RMLRQPRRRRSSC
+621 
-634 HGSAV
+634 V
-639 AQRGLGARISREESD
+639 AH
-654 ALGRA
+654 RA
-659 LHRGAVAAEPEPRH
+659 ER
-673 AASPLP
+673 

>member
-6 AARSAASSSALGG
+6 ATSSSLGT
-19 ETAVDEGALSTI
+19 ETTTDEGALGTI
-31 RRGLALTPDLLRGLW
+31 RRGLALTPELLRGLW

-52 VIATAGKVVVPIAVQ
+52 VVATAGKVVVPIAVQ

-74 IEPEVPDLAYVAGAA
+74 IAPESPDVAFVAGAA
-89 GLAALVLLATATCNV
+89 GLAALVLLVTAGCNV

-115 HSLATLRKR
+115 TSLATLRTR

-165 MLVVMSF
+165 MLVVMSL
-172 QLVLA
+172 QVVLA
-177 TGVMAFYSWPLAL
+177 TGVMVAYSWPLAL
-190 AVWICYLPILVIMGS
+190 VVWICYLPILIIMGF

-214 QVVRTKVG
+214 QVVRTNVG
-222 AMLGAVSESLVGS
+222 RMLGTVSESLVGA
-235 ATVRAYG
+235 ATVRAYDI
-242 TEDRTRR
+242 EDRSRR
-249 AQVDRIGEVRNAQ
+249 GQVDRVREVRSAQ
-262 FAVLRPQSVSFFL
+262 FSVLKPQSLSFLL

-287 VVVGIV
+287 VVVGV
-293 LGTGVLGVDLPGGD
+293 LLGTQALGLDLPGGD
-307 LTAGGVIAF
+307 LTAGAVVAF
-316 VFLVSLFSQPVRMGI
+316 IFLVSLFSQPVRMGI

-359 PAGAIDPRTGERVEP
+359 PAGGMDPHTGTRREP
-374 VPGATVLPE
+374 VPGATPLPD
-383 GLLDIEISDLRFAY
+383 GLLDIEVRGLRFSY

-430 AKLLTRM
+430 AKLLTRV
-437 MDPASGGIRIGGVP
+437 MDPAGGEIRIGSVP
-451 LHLVPYESLRSRVI
+451 LHLVPYASLRSRVI

-484 GRPSATEEEMHRALD
+484 GRPEATEEEMRRALD
-499 ELGLGTWAEELPEGL
+499 ELGLGTWADELPEGL
-514 DTPVGQRGESLS
+514 STPVGQRGESFS

-553 AVDPDAHHPPVSVA
+553 AVDPA
-567 ARDQVAP
+567 ADVRLQQAIDGLA
-574 RGRDREVADVL
+574 RGRTTITIAHRL
-585 SRLDRLAER
+585 STAER
-594 GQRRL
+594 ADAIMVLDDGSL
-599 AAACEGLHRRI
+599 VEHGTHAELVDLEDGIYAGLHRSWVAHRQ
-610 VLESRVDDVES
+610 SR
-621 RMLRQPRRRRSSC
+621 
-634 HGSAV
+634 
-639 AQRGLGARISREESD
+639 
-654 ALGRA
+654 
-659 LHRGAVAAEPEPRH
+659 
-673 AASPLP
+673 

>member
-6 AARSAASSSALGG
+6 AADRAESSALGS
-19 ETAVDEGALSTI
+19 ETTTDESALHTI
-31 RRGLALTPDLLRGLW
+31 RRGLALTPELLRGLW

-52 VIATAGKVVVPIAVQ
+52 VVATGGKVVVPIAVQ

-74 IEPEVPDLAYVAGAA
+74 IAPEQPDLAFVAGAA
-89 GLAALVLLATATCNV
+89 GLAALVLLVTATCNV

-115 HSLATLRKR
+115 TSLATLRKR

-165 MLVVMSF
+165 MLVVMSM

-177 TGVMAFYSWPLAL
+177 TAVMAFYSWPLAL
-190 AVWICYLPILVIMGS
+190 VVWICYIPILLIMGS
-205 LQKRIRARY
+205 LQKRIRARFQ
-214 QVVRTKVG
+214 QVRANVG
-222 AMLGAVSESLVGS
+222 TMLGSVSESLVGA

-242 TEDRTRR
+242 VEDRTRAGQFER
-249 AQVDRIGEVRNAQ
+249 VRDVRNAQ
-262 FAVLRPQSVSFFL
+262 FSVLKPQSASFFL
-275 SETADGLATAVV
+275 SESADGLATAVV
-287 VVVGIV
+287 VVVGIL
-293 LGTGVLGVDLPGGD
+293 LGTEAFGANLPGAD

-359 PAGAIDPRTGERVEP
+359 PGGAMDPHTGKRLDP
-374 VPGATVLPE
+374 VPGADELPD
-383 GLLDIEISDLRFAY
+383 GLLDIEIRDLRFSY
-397 PTGPEVLHGIDVD
+397 PTGPEVLHGITVD
-410 IPARSRIAIVGETGS
+410 LPARSRIAIVGETGS

-437 MDPASGGIRIGGVP
+437 MDPASGELLIGGVP
-451 LHLVPYESLRSRVI
+451 VHLIPYASLRSRVI

-471 FLFDTSVA
+471 FLFDTTVA

-484 GRPSATEEEMHRALD
+484 GRPGATEAEMHQALA
-499 ELGLGTWAEELPEGL
+499 ELGLGTWADELPEGL
-514 DTPVGQRGESLS
+514 ATPVGQRGESLS

-536 RAYLADPDI
+536 RAYLADPDV

-553 AVDPDAHHPPVSVA
+553 AVDPA
-567 ARDQVAP
+567 ADVRLQQAIDGLA
-574 RGRDREVADVL
+574 RGRTTITIAHRLSTAERADRIMVL
-585 SRLDRLAER
+585 DGGDLAEH
-594 GQRRL
+594 GTHAEL
-599 AAACEGLHRRI
+599 VELEGGIYAGLHRSWVAHRA
-610 VLESRVDDVES
+610 SR
-621 RMLRQPRRRRSSC
+621 
-634 HGSAV
+634 
-639 AQRGLGARISREESD
+639 
-654 ALGRA
+654 
-659 LHRGAVAAEPEPRH
+659 
-673 AASPLP
+673 

>member
-6 AARSAASSSALGG
+6 AADRAESSALGS
-19 ETAVDEGALSTI
+19 ETTADESALHTI
-31 RRGLALTPDLLRGLW
+31 RRGLALTPELLRGIW

-52 VIATAGKVVVPIAVQ
+52 VVATGGKVVVPIAVQ

-74 IEPEVPDLAYVAGAA
+74 IAPEQPDLAFVAGAA
-89 GLAALVLLATATCNV
+89 GLAALVLLVTASCNV

-115 HSLATLRKR
+115 TSLATLRKR

-165 MLVVMSF
+165 MLVVMSM

-177 TGVMAFYSWPLAL
+177 TAVMAFYSWPLAL
-190 AVWICYLPILVIMGS
+190 VVWICYIPILFIMGS
-205 LQKRIRARY
+205 LQKRIRARFQ
-214 QVVRTKVG
+214 QVRANVG
-222 AMLGAVSESLVGS
+222 TMLGSVSESLVGA

-242 TEDRTRR
+242 VEDRTRAGQFER
-249 AQVDRIGEVRNAQ
+249 VRDVRNAQ
-262 FAVLRPQSVSFFL
+262 FSVLKPQSASFFL
-275 SETADGLATAVV
+275 SESADGLATAVV
-287 VVVGIV
+287 VVVGIL
-293 LGTGVLGVDLPGGD
+293 LGTEAFGANLPGAD

-359 PAGAIDPRTGERVEP
+359 PGGAMDPHTGKRLDP
-374 VPGATVLPE
+374 VPGADELPD
-383 GLLDIEISDLRFAY
+383 GLLDIEIRDLRFSY
-397 PTGPEVLHGIDVD
+397 PTGPEVLHGITVD
-410 IPARSRIAIVGETGS
+410 LPARSRIAIVGETGS

-437 MDPASGGIRIGGVP
+437 MDPAGGELLIGGVP
-451 LHLVPYESLRSRVI
+451 VHLIPYASLRSRVI

-471 FLFDTSVA
+471 FLFDTTVA

-484 GRPSATEEEMHRALD
+484 GRPGATEAEMHQALA
-499 ELGLGTWAEELPEGL
+499 ELGLGTWADELPEGL
-514 DTPVGQRGESLS
+514 ATPVGQRGESLS

-536 RAYLADPDI
+536 RAYLADPDV

-553 AVDPDAHHPPVSVA
+553 AVDPA
-567 ARDQVAP
+567 ADVRLQQAIDGLA
-574 RGRDREVADVL
+574 RGRTTITIAHRLSTAERADRIMVL
-585 SRLDRLAER
+585 DGGDLAEH
-594 GQRRL
+594 GTHAEL
-599 AAACEGLHRRI
+599 VELEGGIYAGLHRSWVAHRA
-610 VLESRVDDVES
+610 SR
-621 RMLRQPRRRRSSC
+621 
-634 HGSAV
+634 
-639 AQRGLGARISREESD
+639 
-654 ALGRA
+654 
-659 LHRGAVAAEPEPRH
+659 
-673 AASPLP
+673 

>member
-1 MTAAP
+1 MSPDATT
-6 AARSAASSSALGG
+6 SSRLGG
-19 ETAVDEGALSTI
+19 EATTDEGALSTI
-31 RRGLALTPDLLRGLW
+31 RRGLALTPELLRGLW

-52 VIATAGKVVVPIAVQ
+52 VIATGGKVVVPIAVQ

-74 IEPEVPDLAYVAGAA
+74 IAPTTPDVAYVASAA
-89 GLAALVLLATATCNV
+89 GLAALVLLVTATCNV

-115 HSLATLRKR
+115 TSLATLRKR

-177 TGVMAFYSWPLAL
+177 TAVMVFYSWPLAL
-190 AVWICYLPILVIMGS
+190 VVWLCYIPILAIMGS

-222 AMLGAVSESLVGS
+222 TTLGAVSESLVGS

-242 TEDRTRR
+242 TEERTRR
-249 AQVDRIGEVRNAQ
+249 AQVERVREVRDAQ
-262 FAVLRPQSVSFFL
+262 FAVLRPQSASFFL
-275 SETADGLATAVV
+275 SETGDGLATAVV
-287 VVVGIV
+287 VVVGVV
-293 LGTGVLGVDLPGGD
+293 LGTGALGVDMPGAD
-307 LTAGGVIAF
+307 LTAGGVVAF

-359 PAGAIDPRTGERVEP
+359 PGGAIDPRTGHRGES
-374 VPGATVLPE
+374 VPGVQALPE
-383 GLLDIEISDLRFAY
+383 GLLDISVQDLRFRY
-397 PTGPEVLHGIDVD
+397 PTGPEVIHGLSVE

-437 MDPASGGIRIGGVP
+437 MDPASGQIRIGDVP
-451 LHLVPYESLRSRVI
+451 LPLVPYSSLRQRVI

-471 FLFDTSVA
+471 FLFDTTIA

-484 GRPSATEEEMHRALD
+484 GRPDATEADMLRALA
-499 ELGLGTWAEELPEGL
+499 ELGLDTWAEELPDGL

-553 AVDPDAHHPPVSVA
+553 AVDPA
-567 ARDQVAP
+567 ADVRLAQAIDGLA
-574 RGRDREVADVL
+574 RGRTTITIAHRL
-585 SRLDRLAER
+585 STAER
-594 GQRRL
+594 ADRIMVLDHGHL
-599 AAACEGLHRRI
+599 VEHGTHAELVGLEGGIYAGLHR
-610 VLESRVDDVES
+610 SW
-621 RMLRQPRRRRSSC
+621 
-634 HGSAV
+634 V
-639 AQRGLGARISREESD
+639 AH
-654 ALGRA
+654 RA
-659 LHRGAVAAEPEPRH
+659 ER
-673 AASPLP
+673 

>member
-6 AARSAASSSALGG
+6 AADRAESSALGS
-19 ETAVDEGALSTI
+19 ETTADESALHTI
-31 RRGLALTPDLLRGLW
+31 RRGLALTPELLRGLW

-52 VIATAGKVVVPIAVQ
+52 VVATGGKVVVPIAVQ

-74 IEPEVPDLAYVAGAA
+74 IAPEQPDLAFVAGAA
-89 GLAALVLLATATCNV
+89 GLAALVLLVTASCNV

-115 HSLATLRKR
+115 TSLATLRKR

-165 MLVVMSF
+165 MLVVMSM

-177 TGVMAFYSWPLAL
+177 TAVMAFYSWPLAL
-190 AVWICYLPILVIMGS
+190 VVWICYIPILLIMGS
-205 LQKRIRARY
+205 LQKRIRARFQ
-214 QVVRTKVG
+214 QVRANVG
-222 AMLGAVSESLVGS
+222 TMLGSVSESLVGA

-242 TEDRTRR
+242 VEDRTRAGQFER
-249 AQVDRIGEVRNAQ
+249 VRDVRNAQ
-262 FAVLRPQSVSFFL
+262 FSVLKPQSASFFL
-275 SETADGLATAVV
+275 SESADGLATAVV
-287 VVVGIV
+287 VVVGIL
-293 LGTGVLGVDLPGGD
+293 LGTEAFGANLPGAD

-359 PAGAIDPRTGERVEP
+359 PGGAMDPHTGKRLDP
-374 VPGATVLPE
+374 VPGAAELPD
-383 GLLDIEISDLRFAY
+383 GLLDIEIRDLRFSY
-397 PTGPEVLHGIDVD
+397 PTGPEVLHGITVD
-410 IPARSRIAIVGETGS
+410 LPARSRIAIVGETGS

-437 MDPASGGIRIGGVP
+437 MDPASGELLIGGVP
-451 LHLVPYESLRSRVI
+451 VHLIPYASLRSRVI

-471 FLFDTSVA
+471 FLFDTTVA

-484 GRPSATEEEMHRALD
+484 GRPGATESEMHQALA
-499 ELGLGTWAEELPEGL
+499 ELGLGTWADELPEGL

-536 RAYLADPDI
+536 RAYLADPDV

-553 AVDPDAHHPPVSVA
+553 AVDPA
-567 ARDQVAP
+567 ADVRLQQAIDGLA
-574 RGRDREVADVL
+574 RGRTTITIAHRLSTAERADRIMVL
-585 SRLDRLAER
+585 DGGDLAEH
-594 GQRRL
+594 GTHAEL
-599 AAACEGLHRRI
+599 VALEGGIYAGLHRSWVAHRA
-610 VLESRVDDVES
+610 SR
-621 RMLRQPRRRRSSC
+621 
-634 HGSAV
+634 
-639 AQRGLGARISREESD
+639 
-654 ALGRA
+654 
-659 LHRGAVAAEPEPRH
+659 
-673 AASPLP
+673 

>member
-1 MTAAP
+1 MTAAN
-6 AARSAASSSALGG
+6 ARAGSSALDG
-19 ETAVDEGALSTI
+19 ETRTDEGALSTI
-31 RRGLALTPDLLRGLW
+31 GRGLALTPELLRGLW

-67 SILDRGI
+67 AILDRGI
-74 IEPEVPDLAYVAGAA
+74 IEPEVPDLAFVTGAA

-115 HSLATLRKR
+115 TSLATLRTR

-137 GTEQRGALVSRVT
+137 GTEQRGALVSHVT

-190 AVWICYLPILVIMGS
+190 AVWICYLPILFLMGA

-222 AMLGAVSESLVGS
+222 AMLGAISESLVGS

-242 TEDRTRR
+242 IEERTRDR
-249 AQVDRIGEVRNAQ
+249 QIDRIGEVRDAQ
-262 FAVLRPQSVSFFL
+262 MAVLRPQSVSFFL

-293 LGTGVLGVDLPGGD
+293 LGTGALGIDLPGAE
-307 LTAGGVIAF
+307 LTAGGVVAF

-359 PAGAIDPRTGERVEP
+359 PAGSMDPHTGRRTDP
-374 VPGATVLPE
+374 VPGATPLPV
-383 GLLDIEISDLRFAY
+383 GPLDIEIRELRYRY
-397 PTGPEVLHGIDVD
+397 PTGPEVIHGLDVT

-425 GKTTF
+425 GKTTL

-437 MDPASGGIRIGGVP
+437 MDPTSGSITVGGVP
-451 LHLVPYESLRSRVI
+451 LHLVPYSSLRSRVV

-471 FLFDTSVA
+471 FLFDTTVA
-479 GNLLY
+479 GNLRY
-484 GRPSATEEEMHRALD
+484 GRPDATDEDMHRALA
-499 ELGLGTWAEELPEGL
+499 ELGLQAWADELPEGL

-553 AVDPDAHHPPVSVA
+553 AVDPA
-567 ARDQVAP
+567 ADVRLAQAIDGLA
-574 RGRDREVADVL
+574 RGRTTLTIAHRL
-585 SRLDRLAER
+585 STAER
-594 GQRRL
+594 ADRIMVLDHGDL
-599 AAACEGLHRRI
+599 VEHGTHDELVGIEDGIYAGLHR
-610 VLESRVDDVES
+610 SWTA
-621 RMLRQPRRRRSSC
+621 
-634 HGSAV
+634 H
-639 AQRGLGARISREESD
+639 
-654 ALGRA
+654 RA
-659 LHRGAVAAEPEPRH
+659 TR
-673 AASPLP
+673 

>member
-6 AARSAASSSALGG
+6 AADRAESSALGS
-19 ETAVDEGALSTI
+19 ETTADESALHTI
-31 RRGLALTPDLLRGLW
+31 RRGLALTPELLRGLW

-52 VIATAGKVVVPIAVQ
+52 VVATGGKVVVPIAVQ

-74 IEPEVPDLAYVAGAA
+74 IAPEQPDLAFVAGAA
-89 GLAALVLLATATCNV
+89 GLAALVLLVTASCNV

-115 HSLATLRKR
+115 TSLATLRKR

-165 MLVVMSF
+165 MLVVMSM

-177 TGVMAFYSWPLAL
+177 TAVMAFYSWPLAL
-190 AVWICYLPILVIMGS
+190 VVWICYIPILLIMGS
-205 LQKRIRARY
+205 LQKRIRARFQ
-214 QVVRTKVG
+214 QVRANVG
-222 AMLGAVSESLVGS
+222 TMLGSVSESLVGA

-242 TEDRTRR
+242 VEDRTRAGQFER
-249 AQVDRIGEVRNAQ
+249 VRDVRNAQ
-262 FAVLRPQSVSFFL
+262 FSVLKPQSASFFL
-275 SETADGLATAVV
+275 SESADGLATAVV
-287 VVVGIV
+287 VVVGIL
-293 LGTGVLGVDLPGGD
+293 LGTEAFGANLPGAD

-359 PAGAIDPRTGERVEP
+359 PGGAMDPHTGKRLDP
-374 VPGATVLPE
+374 VPGAAELPD
-383 GLLDIEISDLRFAY
+383 GLLDIEIRDLRFSY
-397 PTGPEVLHGIDVD
+397 PTGPEVLHGITVD
-410 IPARSRIAIVGETGS
+410 LPARSRIAIVGETGS

-437 MDPASGGIRIGGVP
+437 MDPASGELLIGGVP
-451 LHLVPYESLRSRVI
+451 VHLIPYASLRSRVI

-471 FLFDTSVA
+471 FLFDTTVA

-484 GRPSATEEEMHRALD
+484 GRPGATEAEMHQALA
-499 ELGLGTWAEELPEGL
+499 ELGLGTWADELPEGL
-514 DTPVGQRGESLS
+514 ATPVGQRGESLS

-536 RAYLADPDI
+536 RAYLADPDV

-553 AVDPDAHHPPVSVA
+553 AVDPA
-567 ARDQVAP
+567 ADVRLQQAIDGLA
-574 RGRDREVADVL
+574 RGRTTITIAHRLSTAERADRIMVL
-585 SRLDRLAER
+585 DGGDLAEH
-594 GQRRL
+594 GTHAEL
-599 AAACEGLHRRI
+599 VELEGGIYAGLHRSWVAHRA
-610 VLESRVDDVES
+610 SR
-621 RMLRQPRRRRSSC
+621 
-634 HGSAV
+634 
-639 AQRGLGARISREESD
+639 
-654 ALGRA
+654 
-659 LHRGAVAAEPEPRH
+659 
-673 AASPLP
+673 